1 MIHSVFGTKLSRDTN
16 QRQALLKGLVGA
28 MIRSLAIETTEAK
41 AKAVRGLIE
50 DLITKAKRATLTDIR
65 LIESVMADKEL
76 IDKLVHNIAPRI
88 KSKSGGYTR
97 IIKKGFRV
105 GDNAPIVRLELIL
118 NDEVVEKPA
127 KEVKSPKVKKAKA

>member
-50 DLITKAKRATLTDIR
+50 DLITKAKRATLSDVR
-65 LIESVMADKEL
+65 SIETVVADKEL
-76 IDKLVHNIAPRI
+76 MDKLVHNIAPRI
-88 KSKSGGYTR
+88 KSKSGGYTKM
-97 IIKKGFRV
+97 IKKGYRV
-105 GDNAPIVRLELIL
+105 GDNAPIVRMELIL
-118 NDEVVEKPA
+118 NDEVVKPA
-127 KEVKSPKVKKAKA
+127 K

>member
-76 IDKLVHNIAPRI
+76 IDKLVHNIAPLI

>member
-50 DLITKAKRATLTDIR
+50 DLITKAKRATLNDVR
-65 LIESVMADKEL
+65 LIETVVADKEL

-88 KSKSGGYTR
+88 KSKSGGYTKM
-97 IIKKGFRV
+97 IKKGYRV
-105 GDNAPIVRLELIL
+105 GDNAPIVRMELIL

-127 KEVKSPKVKKAKA
+127 KEVKSPKVKKAKS

>member
-50 DLITKAKRATLTDIR
+50 DLITKAKRASLTDMR
-65 LIESVMADKEL
+65 LIESVIADKEL

-118 NDEVVEKPA
+118 NDGVAEKP
-127 KEVKSPKVKKAKA
+127 VKSPKVKAKK

>member
-50 DLITKAKRATLTDIR
+50 DLITKAKRATLNDIR
-65 LIESVMADKEL
+65 LIESVIADKEL

-88 KSKSGGYTR
+88 KSKSGGYTKM
-97 IIKKGFRV
+97 IKKGYRV
-105 GDNAPIVRLELIL
+105 GDNAPIVRMELIL
-118 NDEVVEKPA
+118 NDEVVAKPA
-127 KEVKSPKVKKAKA
+127 K

>member
-50 DLITKAKRATLTDIR
+50 DLITKAKRATLSDVR
-65 LIESVMADKEL
+65 AIETVVADKEL

-88 KSKSGGYTR
+88 KSKSGGYTKM
-97 IIKKGFRV
+97 IKKGYRV
-105 GDNAPIVRLELIL
+105 GDNAPIVRMELIL
-118 NDEVVEKPA
+118 NDEVVKP
-127 KEVKSPKVKKAKA
+127 VK

>member
-50 DLITKAKRATLTDIR
+50 DLITKAKRATLSDVR
-65 LIESVMADKEL
+65 AIETVVADKEL

-88 KSKSGGYTR
+88 KSKSGGYTKM
-97 IIKKGFRV
+97 IKKGYRV
-105 GDNAPIVRLELIL
+105 GDNAPIVRMELIL
-118 NDEVVEKPA
+118 NDEVVKPA
-127 KEVKSPKVKKAKA
+127 K

>member
-50 DLITKAKRATLTDIR
+50 DLITKAKRATLSDVR
-65 LIESVMADKEL
+65 AIETVVADKEL

-88 KSKSGGYTR
+88 KSKSGGYTKM
-97 IIKKGFRV
+97 IKKGYRV
-105 GDNAPIVRLELIL
+105 GDNAPIVRMELIL
-118 NDEVVEKPA
+118 NDEIVAKPA
-127 KEVKSPKVKKAKA
+127 K

>member
-50 DLITKAKRATLTDIR
+50 DLITKAKRATLNDIR
-65 LIESVMADKEL
+65 LIETVVADKEL

-88 KSKSGGYTR
+88 KSKSGGYTKM
-97 IIKKGFRV
+97 IKKGYRV
-105 GDNAPIVRLELIL
+105 GDNAPIVRMELIL
-118 NDEVVEKPA
+118 NDEVVKKSA
-127 KEVKSPKVKKAKA
+127 K

>member
-50 DLITKAKRATLTDIR
+50 DLITKAKRATLSDVR
-65 LIESVMADKEL
+65 AIETVVADKEL

-88 KSKSGGYTR
+88 KSKSGGYTKM
-97 IIKKGFRV
+97 IKKGYRV
-105 GDNAPIVRLELIL
+105 GDNAPIVRMELIL
-118 NDEVVEKPA
+118 NDV
-127 KEVKSPKVKKAKA
+127 

>member
-65 LIESVMADKEL
+65 AIEAVVADKEL

-88 KSKSGGYTR
+88 KSKSGGYTKM
-97 IIKKGFRV
+97 IKKGYRV
-105 GDNAPIVRLELIL
+105 GDNAPIVRMELIL
-118 NDEVVEKPA
+118 NDEVVAKPA
-127 KEVKSPKVKKAKA
+127 K